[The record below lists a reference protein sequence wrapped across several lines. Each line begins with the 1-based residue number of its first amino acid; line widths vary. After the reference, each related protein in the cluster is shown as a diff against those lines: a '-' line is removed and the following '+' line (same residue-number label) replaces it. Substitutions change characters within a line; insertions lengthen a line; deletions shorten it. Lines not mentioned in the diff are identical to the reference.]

1 MANLV
6 RRVRTPGGAQYF
18 GLPIGAVITPDARA
32 AAKAKHGGKPAPKGS
47 TAMRVAK
54 GGGGFDGQKP
64 VNTKKAVNAQA
75 NEVAKAKE
83 VLGTK
88 GKAPGGPVSISLNG
102 TQHAFPEGT
111 QVARSKKYPN
121 RIAYA
126 KTPDGRIF
134 RMADEHIDE
143 PQGEAK
149 IGIAQA
155 FNGGGN
161 DTIDAPKDISADDYD
176 PINDP
181 NEAPYTDVTEFGE
194 GETLTNSSGMRSF
207 TKTAENEW
215 SDSKGFKIND
225 AKMQTLVDL
234 GSFGQGGKEIPDF
247 VDEPTNLYEV
257 LGEDADLEDFEE
269 YLDGLPNGQKIFSD
283 LDGSTFTKTEGGD
296 GADSWKNDETGET
309 VDNAEIA
316 SIAPLVTVEK
326 TPDTGVDSTS
336 LEENENGN
344 AGADAAG
351 TGDDSGEP
359 ADGAGTGG
367 DDAGAADGDADAA
380 GSLQPVEGTPVPR
393 PERFDALEAQ
403 GKNVLPV
410 LELDPKKDAQRF
422 ADAIESTKERMG
434 ALAAAVY
441 VYPTEEYADMRLFL
455 DKDGK
460 AGFALK
466 GDDIVSVFNA
476 HDPEDTTKKG
486 VGRSLIA
493 QAVQEGGR
501 RLDAFDDV
509 LPKIYAQEGFVPAA
523 RMKFNEE
530 FAPEGWNYDDAA
542 IKALPNDGKPD
553 VVFMAYDANALDKK
567 YGDHVAEG
575 NGGEY
580 FDDYDA
586 AVDAQVDKAKGVSDA
601 ESEED
606 AEPSLDDLKAK
617 RTEAKAALDAAKKS
631 GDQAAIDTAQQ
642 KFFEANKA
650 VSTKT
655 LADLKAATDSAN
667 ERLSEVEIAE
677 KDLAKAQADAADIA
691 KKTQSGSALQSQAN
705 DNVKAKKAAL
715 DALKSKESDAPAAID
730 DPEKQTKLPPAQPVK
745 NEAGEEV
752 GQMRPLDNGKASA
765 KAADSEEWFTYNTEA
780 AATSALIAIAAYKAK
795 GNGTNLVPNG
805 DGTYNAV
812 GVGKGTKAQA
822 QAAAKAAAQAP
833 STPLGLNE
841 ENASPGAQA
850 LVKHAPKGTKITL
863 KQLGDETPEVFK
875 KIDDNAWQDQ
885 NDLDFTPFPDK
896 KMAHYIGTEPDAV
909 SKVEDEDGFTYDG
922 AEAMSD
928 ALDEESYQNDDA
940 APVTLDKDE
949 DKATEPTPEVTD
961 PKKVVALR
969 DTFEEPWMAKE
980 KLSYGKG
987 DLDEQSIKD
996 APEGRVYYHRDKDG
1010 NEHKWVRLPNGD
1022 WFDGE
1027 NSIDEAD
1034 MLDLFNDDDHYLAN
1048 PNEVDGYKGIANDV
1062 PEKKSKKK
1070 DDSKKTYADKM
1081 VDENKGKTFSVGTE
1095 DKYGDQKFAAVT
1107 DEDGALQLLVNGTPL
1122 TTEQV
1127 KQAYK
1132 ALNTHTSTHVT
1143 YGLYT
1148 LPSDHPLAE
1157 SGLINQFRDTAL
1169 LRYPNSKPKAAAL
1182 LTLKEAGNIQDAPI
1196 LAPKGKKILVGDFL
1210 NKSVNVQG
1218 PAYGFFSIDDL
1229 HDSVAVL
1236 EHLNDPSIK
1245 GKMFKGALTFNLNA
1259 VGNIDPSKIIVNGKD
1274 KDENRQK
1281 FIAYLKNVLDTSA
1294 LVPTI
1299 EQYIARLD
1307 TMLPGHKVTTRQGTV
1322 YTKTPE
1328 GVWKT
1333 PGEDGAL
1340 SSGSLYAKH
1349 KQALTFF
1356 SQTPSDVAALG
1367 QDKRIVTFNA
1377 DGNATLFKRDL
1388 QGKWVKVFDD
1398 SDKGEK
1404 KALTDAQIALYDARE
1419 VFTFTTDN
1427 EDIAS
1432 YDPNTGEAI
1441 YYDAEAEDAAVE
1453 SMLDE
1458 VEKVLAGEP
1467 DADPDIVITEKSIET
1482 EDASYLAALAPG
1494 SAAVVKNTPA
1504 PALAFADDDDEEQ
1517 GILNGLEQDADDL
1530 DSVTEAELDDWA
1542 ALTAPVDKVY
1552 IKDGAGNWVEDKRGP
1567 SHQAILDSPN
1577 GTKAVAISN
1586 GGYVS
1591 AVFQNNGSD
1600 VMLGDQMGTVPM
1612 SPEFF
1617 KNWKFSKTA
1626 FLGDTPTQEDLD
1638 AAPAG
1643 SRIVLD
1649 MNPATVVGQPDDVI
1663 MLQKGDGTGWYNNA
1677 TGDYWTS
1684 QNIAET
1690 GNAKTL
1696 LASLPAAVPDSQDKP
1711 FNTMSDLAEPQVAV
1725 FLGPNFPGNGYVIAN
1740 QDFQWAKTYGTDG
1753 KYYSGISEAA
1763 MASHLKAAHEDAA
1776 MGVYVLDV
1784 DAEAMD
1790 DYISTTVT
1798 GSLLT
1803 IRNDFGVALYSKGE
1817 DGNWRSQT
1825 EPGYVADED
1834 VVFFGKKGNTTVS
1847 RVTGLITSVSP
1858 DYLPPVKTSDDLVDE
1873 NDSVVVE
1880 SEPISL
1886 KAQGDS
1892 TVAQASNEAYLQ
1904 EQTDLPDSLA
1914 PGKYSTENGG
1924 AAYMVVHDD
1933 GTGTYVQKNGTK
1945 KKLTAAA
1952 VKKNHASGMTKFHG
1966 AATDDDLNKAPAS
1979 AADKAEAKKAA
1990 TKSVKD
1996 FALDDGTYYLGAP
2009 SKASSVIF
2017 VTKDGETKAYKPI
2030 TQHKFPTGTDW
2041 SGKTINAT
2049 YKVNETAYQN
2059 HWFRFPEGSEWAFNV
2074 PQGFDQWVKP
2084 EYKGVNRA
2092 IRTKDGVDLY
2102 AEDKKVGSLS
2112 IDQLAGNLSFRK
2124 ALLVEGEQ
2132 GSPYGW
2138 GVYPV
2143 TKKIGEGTEEKSTKP
2158 SKAYLQKYFLSGALT
2173 DKYGNSILPEGHTGA
2188 VSFFGTM
2195 TDMPT
2200 LLEMKKNLD
2209 SGEWTIDNIAPAI
2222 TTEYMNPW
2230 SNPAKISLDPVNLNV
2245 YAKDVMGE
2253 NVASM
2258 PITKEQVTARQKAF
2272 MDHLNAL
2279 TEGVSIEIPT
2289 TDAAKY
2295 FEYDSFGAPKKP
2307 LPTNPT
2313 EYGGELNWSSK
2324 TGDYSK
2330 YIKQI
2335 SDSFGGGGIIGMHYT
2350 SMSIDQKKAWV
2361 EALDN
2366 GNFAKMYEYEMLAAA
2381 KKGKAHD
2388 SGYLHPGYKSNVET
2402 HKVKWGAAVEGET
2415 LAAESIEGNWSTN
2428 YSYASMEEIDNYLIL
2443 AHMQNPTFLD
2453 ADEKRMWYHYH
2464 RNGNQK
2470 QVDMLSVRALI
2481 RSKVDGA
2488 VPLTDALVWT
2498 DDVKPGKSYN
2508 TLFDSTPHPT
2518 SWNSTQAN
2526 EYIEDNP
2533 ELKEKAV
2540 EWYLKE
2546 YPHMQPHV
2554 DNQGFD
2560 VVGTYE
2566 KTAFMSAHMQALKD
2580 EAYALSLIPVY
2591 TRKEKQT
2598 LPKSANATAE
2608 YVDQFGKEYIFK
2620 PRNPNSGKG
2629 EAYEKYRAEIEHAGN
2644 RLGRA
2649 FGLSTPESSLET
2661 LDTPEYGMAYGQ
2673 MQKRLP
2679 NIVGEMLNGFDFGG
2693 MSKQMMVDLAIE
2705 HMFDYMTSQD
2715 DTHGGNALI
2724 TDKGRVIGID
2734 KGRVFRDPGRWNG
2747 LTTDPWDLNTNAN
2760 TVYAS
2765 MYSAIKDGKYT
2776 KEELDAV
2783 YFAARNR
2790 VKRMQKINDDKLA
2803 AIIEDGFQNMPKI
2816 NMSYATVD
2824 GKKVSNDIDGVKEFF
2839 FDRKN
2844 NLAER
2849 FDTLW
2854 TEVYANA
2861 GYDELP
2867 EPVEEVV
2874 EGLNTGISNPTHLAA
2889 AYDTKAKGVTTMVAS
2904 SQIVG
2909 GSVLSWTETTPE
2921 GKTQIASQFFLS
2933 PAKQKEFMAA
2943 LTPHLKDAPEP
2954 KATPGVYS
2962 SDVYWDSIYHGAK
2975 TVNGHA
2981 ADGQYNQARI
2991 AGLEAARD
2999 KIDMD
3004 LTAFSEVASKPSIT
3018 KFGVPVKKF
3027 PSGIEVPEHD
3037 VAQYRLMLDEYS
3049 GKIKTILDGK
3059 EKQEKVG
3066 KIAQYV
3072 PFKANPNLFY
3082 SHTDGTTVTPIEGE
3096 DKYLKWDGKGN
3107 ASVVDPDD
3115 ADVLSALSGTAE
3127 GWSSSA
3133 ESPAVSA
3140 AAPSFTVVRHK
3151 KTHDKT
3157 AEVDDD
3163 SNKVMDGG
3171 TPHMGAP
3178 GSEYE
3183 VTLATGER
3191 IYFRN
3196 GDSTGTVRS
3205 QQGQVTLHALADNP
3219 EDAATSMER
3228 LSDALSEFRVSVDV
3242 PATEESME
3250 NAYWNEMFGLLQER
3264 VGGSG
3269 TWAKAQKK
3277 FRALAAEQGVD
3288 PDSYTDY
3295 LHGNMALEERNEFWR
3310 SFYVEFFPTE
3320 VEELLENK
3328 WYRPRFA
3335 HLDPANTDS
3344 TAGRPTWLRLDWR
3357 EEYQAILDSGKNVT
3371 KTGRILKSTSGIDTL
3386 LKAGG
3391 WSSAEDIFRR
3401 TGGFGN
3407 NAASPTSDQDNG
3419 ATHYV
3424 WARATKGLN
3433 NIGDSLTSWR
3443 LMLHPSALLRTRNY
3457 ALKTD
3462 SYGSESLKKSQA
3474 HSAISKDIKANSGS
3488 SNEVLIAEQASFMDD
3503 VEIAVMPTAQLR
3515 DYIIQEFK
3523 KRGITQI
3530 RGVNIEDRFVL
3541 SSTVEAA
3548 YKKIR
3553 PTWAEWTPDAD

>member
-6 RRVRTPGGAQYF
+6 RRVRTPGGSVYF
-18 GLPIGAVITPDARA
+18 GLPIGAIITADARA
-32 AAKAKHGGKPAPKGS
+32 AAKAKQGGKPAPKGS
-47 TAMRVAK
+47 TVMRVAK
-54 GGGGFDGQKP
+54 GGGFNGQKP
-64 VNTKKAVNAQA
+64 TNTKKAVTAQA

-88 GKAPGGPVSISLNG
+88 GKAPGGPVSVSLNG

-161 DTIDAPKDISADDYD
+161 DIIDAPKDISADDYD

-181 NEAPYTDVTEFGE
+181 NEAPYTDVADFGE
-194 GETLTNSSGMRSF
+194 GETLTNASGMKSF
-207 TKTAENEW
+207 TKTGENEW
-215 SDSKGFKIND
+215 SDSKGFKID
-225 AKMQTLVDL
+225 DTKMQALVDL

-269 YLDGLPNGQKIFSD
+269 YLDGLPNGQKVTTELGES
-283 LDGSTFTKTEGGD
+283 FTKTEGGD
-296 GADSWKNDETGET
+296 GADTWTNDETGET
-309 VDNAEIA
+309 VDNGEIA

-326 TPDTGVDSTS
+326 TPDTGVDSTP

-359 ADGAGTGG
+359 AVGAGTGG

-380 GSLQPVEGTPVPR
+380 EPAQPVEGTPVAR

-410 LELDPKKDAQRF
+410 IELDPKKDAQRF

-455 DKDGK
+455 DKEGK

-530 FAPEGWNYDDAA
+530 FAPEGWDYDDAA

-553 VVFMAYDANALDKK
+553 VVFMAYDPKSLDKK
-567 YGDHVAEG
+567 YGEHLAEG
-575 NGGEY
+575 KGGNY

-586 AVDAQVDKAKGVSDA
+586 AVDAQVDKAQELSNGKDGEDE
-601 ESEED
+601 ESEA
-606 AEPSLDDLKAK
+606 AEPTMEELVAARNEAQKVLAA
-617 RTEAKAALDAAKKS
+617 AKAQAIKNKTGTNKNSYMEDPAVKAANDTFVETQK
-631 GDQAAIDTAQQ
+631 AI
-642 KFFEANKA
+642 
-650 VSTKT
+650 STKV
-655 LADLKAATDSAN
+655 LADLKAKKAAEN
-667 ERLSEVEIAE
+667 EGLSEVEIAE
-677 KDLAKAQADAADIA
+677 KELDAAKKDAANIA
-691 KKTQSGSALQSQAN
+691 KSTQTGSALQSQAN
-705 DNVKAKKAAL
+705 DNVKAKQAKV
-715 DALKSKESDAPAAID
+715 DALKAQESSDPETAEVDAALKALDEAQAKKAAKAPAAID
-730 DPEKQTKLPPAQPVK
+730 DPTKQATLPPKKTSV
-745 NEAGEEV
+745 
-752 GQMRPLDNGKASA
+752 A
-765 KAADSEEWFTYNTEA
+765 KVTTPKKKS
-780 AATSALIAIAAYKAK
+780 
-795 GNGTNLVPNG
+795 V
-805 DGTYNAV
+805 AV
-812 GVGKGTKAQA
+812 AEKP
-822 QAAAKAAAQAP
+822 QAP
-833 STPLGLNE
+833 DTPLGMDE
-841 ENASPGAQA
+841 EIAPKGVQA
-850 LVKHAPKGTKITL
+850 LVKHSPVGAKITL
-863 KQLGDETPEVFK
+863 KPLMDSNPDSFK
-875 KIDDNAWQDQ
+875 KIGDNAWQDQ
-885 NDLDFTPFPDK
+885 NDLDFKPFSDK
-896 KMAHYIGTEPDAV
+896 KLAQYIGPEADIE
-909 SKVEDEDGFTYDG
+909 SIQDEDGIEYTPVD
-922 AEAMSD
+922 AMSD
-928 ALDEESYQNDDA
+928 ALDEESYQSGDA
-940 APVTLDKDE
+940 VTLDKDE

-961 PKKVVALR
+961 PKKVAALR

-987 DLDEQSIKD
+987 DLDEKSIKD

-1034 MLDLFNDDDHYLAN
+1034 MLDLFNDDDQYLAN

-1122 TTEQV
+1122 TTEEV

-1148 LPSDHPLAE
+1148 LPSEHPLAE
-1157 SGLINQFRDTAL
+1157 NGLINQFRDTAL

-1210 NKSVNVQG
+1210 NKSINVQG

-1236 EHLNDPSIK
+1236 EHLNDPDIK

-1294 LVPTI
+1294 LVPTT
-1299 EQYIARLD
+1299 EQYVARLD
-1307 TMLPGHKVTTRQGTV
+1307 MMKPGHKVTTRQGTV

-1333 PGEDGAL
+1333 SGEDGAL

-1453 SMLDE
+1453 AMLDE
-1458 VEKVLAGEP
+1458 VDKVLAGEP
-1467 DADPDIVITEKSIET
+1467 DADPDIVITDKNIET

-1504 PALAFADDDDEEQ
+1504 PAWATTFFADPEDDEEQ
-1517 GILNGLEQDADDL
+1517 DDIFVEEPGDL
-1530 DSVTEAELDDWA
+1530 DGDLTPEEEAGWA
-1542 ALTAPVDKVY
+1542 ALTVPVDKVY

-1591 AVFQNNGSD
+1591 AIFQNNGSD

-1649 MNPATVVGQPDDVI
+1649 MNPATVVGQPDEVI

-1696 LASLPAAVPDSQDKP
+1696 LASLPVAVPDSQDKP
-1711 FNTMSDLAEPQVAV
+1711 FNTMDDLAEPQVAV
-1725 FLGPNFPGNGYVIAN
+1725 FLGPNFPGNAYVIAN
-1740 QDFQWAKTYGTDG
+1740 QDFQWAKTYGADG
-1753 KYYSGISEAA
+1753 KYYSGISESA

-1776 MGVYVLDV
+1776 MGFYVLDV
-1784 DAEAMD
+1784 DAEEMETFV
-1790 DYISTTVT
+1790 SGTTT
-1798 GSLLT
+1798 GSLVT

-1817 DGNWRSQT
+1817 DGKWRSQT
-1825 EPGYVADED
+1825 EPGYIADED

-1924 AAYMVVHDD
+1924 AAYMIVHDD

-1952 VKKNHASGMTKFHG
+1952 VKKNHTSGMTKFHG

-1996 FALDDGTYYLGAP
+1996 FALDDGTYYLGDP

-2017 VTKDGETKAYKPI
+2017 VTKDGETKSYKPI

-2049 YKVNETAYQN
+2049 YKVNETAYQS
-2059 HWFRFPEGSEWAFNV
+2059 HWFRFPEGSEWTFNV
-2074 PQGFDQWVKP
+2074 PQGYDEWVKP

-2092 IRTKDGVDLY
+2092 VRTADGVDIY
-2102 AEDKKVGSLS
+2102 ADDKKVGSLTT
-2112 IDQLAGNLSFRK
+2112 DQLASNGLFRK
-2124 ALLVEGEQ
+2124 ALLVEDEKG
-2132 GSPYGW
+2132 GAYGW
-2138 GVYPV
+2138 GVYPI
-2143 TKKIGEGTEEKSTKP
+2143 TKKIGEGAEEKSTKP
-2158 SKAYLQKYFLSGALT
+2158 SKAYLQKHFLSGALT
-2173 DKYGNSILPEGHTGA
+2173 DKYGNSILPEGHTGS

-2200 LLEMKKNLD
+2200 LLELKKNLD
-2209 SGEWTIDNIAPAI
+2209 SGEWTIDNISSAI
-2222 TTEYMNPW
+2222 TTGYMNPW
-2230 SNPAKISLDPVNLNV
+2230 SNPQKIALDPVNLNI

-2258 PITKEQVTARQKAF
+2258 TSTKEQVEARQKAF
-2272 MDHLNAL
+2272 MDHLNSL

-2289 TDAAKY
+2289 ADAAKY

-2307 LPTNPT
+2307 LPTNPS
-2313 EYGGELNWSSK
+2313 EYGGELAWYSK

-2335 SDSFGGGGIIGMHYT
+2335 SDVFGGGGIIGLHYT

-2388 SGYLHPGYKSNVET
+2388 SGYRHPGYKSNVET
-2402 HKVKWGAAVEGET
+2402 HQVKWGAAVEGES
-2415 LAAESIEGNWSTN
+2415 LASESIDGDWSTN

-2443 AHMQNPTFLD
+2443 AQMQNPTFLN

-2464 RNGNQK
+2464 RNSNQK
-2470 QVDMLSVRALI
+2470 QVDDLSVKALI
-2481 RSKVDGA
+2481 RSKVEGA
-2488 VPLTDALVWT
+2488 TPLTAAPVWT

-2518 SWNSTQAN
+2518 SWNSTQAY

-2533 ELKEKAV
+2533 ELKEKAI

-2546 YPHMQPHV
+2546 YPHMQHHV
-2554 DNQGFD
+2554 DSKGYD
-2560 VVGTYE
+2560 VIGGYE
-2566 KTAFMSAHMQALKD
+2566 KAAFMGAHMQALKD

-2620 PRNPNSGKG
+2620 PRDPNSGKG

-2644 RLGRA
+2644 LLGRA
-2649 FGLSTPESSLET
+2649 FGLSTPESTLET

-2783 YFAARNR
+2783 YFAARAR
-2790 VKRMQKINDDKLA
+2790 VRRMQKINDDKLA

-2816 NMSYATVD
+2816 DMSYATVD
-2824 GKKVSNDIDGVKEFF
+2824 GKKVSNDVEGLKEFF

-2854 TEVYANA
+2854 TELYNKS
-2861 GYDELP
+2861 GYDALP
-2867 EPVEEVV
+2867 EKTEEVV
-2874 EGLNTGISNPTHLAA
+2874 EGINTGISNPEHLAA
-2889 AYDTKAKGVTTMVAS
+2889 AYESKAKGVSTMVAS

-2933 PAKQKEFMAA
+2933 PGKQKEFMAA
-2943 LTPHLKDAPEP
+2943 LTPHLKDAPEQ
-2954 KATPGVYS
+2954 KATPGAYS
-2962 SDVYWDSIYHGAK
+2962 SDVYWDSIMQGAK

-2999 KIDMD
+2999 KIEMD
-3004 LTAFSEVASKPSIT
+3004 LAGFQEAVTKPST
-3018 KFGVPVKKF
+3018 TQFGVPVKKF
-3027 PSGIEVPEHD
+3027 PSGVSVPEHD
-3037 VAQYRLMLDEYS
+3037 LAQYRLMLDEYS

-3059 EKQEKVG
+3059 AKQEKVG

-3072 PFKANPNLFY
+3072 PVKANPNLFY

-3096 DKYLKWDGKGN
+3096 DKFLKWDGKGN

-3115 ADVLSALSGTAE
+3115 ADVLSALSGIAA

-3133 ESPAVSA
+3133 ESPAAAV

-3157 AEVDDD
+3157 AQVDDD

-3171 TPHMGAP
+3171 TPYMGAP
-3178 GSEYE
+3178 GAEYE

-3196 GDSTGTVRS
+3196 ADSTGTVRS

-3219 EDAATSMER
+3219 EEAATALER
-3228 LSDALSEFRVSVDV
+3228 LSDALSEFRVPVDV

-3250 NAYWNEMFGLLQER
+3250 NAYWGEMFNILQGR
-3264 VGGSG
+3264 VGGTG

-3277 FRALAAEQGVD
+3277 FQALAAEQGVN
-3288 PDSYTDY
+3288 PDSYLDY
-3295 LHGNMALEERNEFWR
+3295 LHGNMELEERNEFWR

-3320 VEELLENK
+3320 VEEMLENK

-3335 HLDPANTDS
+3335 RLDPSNVDT

-3357 EEYQAILDSGKNVT
+3357 SEYEEILASGKNIT

-3391 WSSAEDIFRR
+3391 WSSAEDIFRK

-3424 WARATKGLN
+3424 WTRATKGFS

-3462 SYGSESLKKSQA
+3462 SYGSETLKKSQA

-3530 RGVNIEDRFVL
+3530 RGVDIEDRFVL

-3548 YKKIR
+3548 YAKIR